1 MLLIFVRHVYF
12 YVYPCKEMKK
22 NSALLR
28 IPFLTAVTFV
38 FFLFIGCEDPEPEQ
52 TGYIQTV
59 PQGTFPELGHDG
71 PYFEDSIYFGREQ
84 YIEYHAGSL
93 PIILSA
99 PHGGW
104 KEPTEISDRTEGTTI
119 TDINTYQ
126 LTRVIMDTLMARFGG
141 KPHVILCLLERLK
154 LDANR
159 DVDEAAGG
167 NLYAERAWEEYH
179 HYLDIAKELVT
190 MNHGSGIVFDI
201 HGHGENPDG
210 YYDLRTW
217 LGYLIKGDE
226 LDLPDEDLNTTAFKN
241 QSSIKALAD
250 SSTYAFINILRG
262 ETSFGTIMDSLGYA
276 CVPSVIDLG
285 PAGSRYFSG
294 GYITARY
301 GSRDGGIIS
310 AIQVELPQPGIR
322 DLEENWSS
330 YASAFATAVGA
341 YYGHHLGRNMQP

>member
-1 MLLIFVRHVYF
+1 
-12 YVYPCKEMKK
+12 MKK

-28 IPFLTAVTFV
+28 MPFLTAVTFV

-59 PQGTFPELGHDG
+59 PQDTFPELGHDG

-126 LTRVIMDTLMARFGG
+126 LTRVIMDTLTARFGG

-250 SSTYAFINILRG
+250 SSTYTFINILRG

-341 YYGHHLGRNMQP
+341 YYGNHLGRNMQP